1 MDGSRYAGSG
11 RGFGDPVEDWN
22 RSGSFINKPMRGWL
36 HPDELVLGP
45 GVLYNVRYMGC
56 IEVMKSMRALDFTTR
71 TQVTREAICQ
81 ICETCASLKG
91 IPRKRKPTQQPLC
104 SILGNRNMQFSG
116 FNITLTIS
124 ISSLNL
130 KMPINKQIIANHHMQ
145 SISFASG
152 GDQEMTDFVAYV
164 AKDPVNHRACHILE
178 CEEGKAQDV
187 ICTIGQA
194 FELRFKQ
201 YLGGPP
207 RATPFS
213 DRGTGRSWFEDDE
226 KVDHDY
232 YNSLPSKEAPPGGLV
247 DLRLLEGPPHC
258 GLDPTNEARRGSG
271 GSQGRHPKEAFPDVG
286 RRPSGPAG
294 CAWDGS
300 VIIRQSSLD
309 DPMYVNTGPGVDA
322 SCPSSAQP
330 RATSFTSAL
339 PLDDP
344 LLFERWFHGRV
355 SRQQVETM
363 LRCDGDFLVREST
376 STAGQFVL
384 TGMHGGRAKHLLLV
398 DPKGVVRTKDREFS
412 NVSHLITYHR
422 TNQLPIISS
431 GSELCLRQPVERLA
445 FD

>member
-1 MDGSRYAGSG
+1 PPITCQARCS
-11 RGFGDPVEDWN
+11 
-22 RSGSFINKPMRGWL
+22 L
-36 HPDELVLGP
+36 LTVL
-45 GVLYNVRYMGC
+45 LEC
-56 IEVMKSMRALDFTTR
+56 FLECLSHLAT
-71 TQVTREAICQ
+71 
-81 ICETCASLKG
+81 
-91 IPRKRKPTQQPLC
+91 
-104 SILGNRNMQFSG
+104 
-116 FNITLTIS
+116 
-124 ISSLNL
+124 
-130 KMPINKQIIANHHMQ
+130 
-145 SISFASG
+145 
-152 GDQEMTDFVAYV
+152 
-164 AKDPVNHRACHILE
+164 CHILE

-226 KVDHDY
+226 KVDHEY

-258 GLDPTNEARRGSG
+258 GLGSTN
-271 GSQGRHPKEAFPDVG
+271 VTMYTLYM
-286 RRPSGPAG
+286 
-294 CAWDGS
+294 
-300 VIIRQSSLD
+300 SLTT
-309 DPMYVNTGPGVDA
+309 PLFLLCVAA
-322 SCPSSAQP
+322 SFSSALA
-330 RATSFTSAL
+330 RG
-339 PLDDP
+339 DP
-344 LLFERWFHGRV
+344 LLSERWFHGRV

-363 LRCDGDFLVREST
+363 LHCDGDFLVREST

-422 TNQLPIISS
+422 TNQLPIISA